1 MVKTILGWMICA
13 AAWFGFGFMVITTI
27 MTA

>member
-1 MVKTILGWMICA
+1 MIRFIAGWVITA
-13 AAWFGFGFMVITTI
+13 AAWFGFGFMVITSI

>member
-1 MVKTILGWMICA
+1 MIRFIVGWLLLG
-13 AAWFGFGFMVITTI
+13 AAWFGFGFMAMTMI

>member
-1 MVKTILGWMICA
+1 MIRFIAGWVITA
-13 AAWFGFGFMVITTI
+13 AAWFGFGFMVITLI

>member
-1 MVKTILGWMICA
+1 MIKYIIGWA
-13 AAWFGFGFMVITTI
+13 LVFAAWFGFGFMAMTMI

>member
-1 MVKTILGWMICA
+1 MAKYIIGWA
-13 AAWFGFGFMVITTI
+13 LVASAWFGFGFMAMTAI